1 MRMIEMGKR
10 IEMLDERFD
19 EAFWKLDAMT
29 RQMFI
34 EGVMKED
41 NITREQA
48 LDLIENNAMYSMGL
62 KWALYRN
69 RAKMDLRK
77 SRKQKKQEFLDSLTP
92 DEMEWYL
99 KGPAQNRWARRKM
112 EKDAEKAAKADAE
125 ELKRKMENGEIS
137 DEDIPEWMRNV

>member
-1 MRMIEMGKR
+1 MGKR

-19 EAFWKLDAMT
+19 EAFWKLDAAT

-41 NITREQA
+41 NVTKEQA
-48 LDLIENNAMYSMGL
+48 LELIEKNPMYSMGL

-77 SRKQKKQEFLDSLTP
+77 SRKQKKEEFLNSLTP
-92 DEMEWYL
+92 EEREWYD
-99 KGPAQNRWARRKM
+99 KGPGQNRWARRKM

-125 ELKRKMENGEIS
+125 ELKKKIENGEIS
-137 DEDIPEWMRNV
+137 DEDIPEWMKQ